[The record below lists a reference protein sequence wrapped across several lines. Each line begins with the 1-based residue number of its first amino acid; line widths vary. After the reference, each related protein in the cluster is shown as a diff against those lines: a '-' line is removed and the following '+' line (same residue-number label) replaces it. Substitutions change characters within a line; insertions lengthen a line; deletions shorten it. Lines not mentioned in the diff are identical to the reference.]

1 MEPRPSRFDDPV
13 ATGLLTAASA
23 AVVGA
28 VAYVASKLSARSKH
42 KD

>member
-13 ATGLLTAASA
+13 AAGLLTAVTAA
-23 AVVGA
+23 AVGA
-28 VAYVASKLSARSKH
+28 AAYVASKLSARSKH